1 MLKKFF
7 KIVLFIA
14 ESKEN
19 DKMEHCDVKL
29 TNATEKK
36 IVQFKMA

>member
-19 DKMEHCDVKL
+19 DKMKHCDVKL
-29 TNATEKK
+29 TDATENKNCS
-36 IVQFKMA
+36 I